1 MIGATATAAL
11 SMRIATL
18 LGGGH
23 PNHDHQHQP
32 PPRLRPPTPSLDLM
46 IDGQA
51 VLLPI
56 LINTDDPHAGAI
68 PQLLAPLCLWLR
80 GLVAA
85 SPQGQRVLVGVVG
98 AAGAGKSY
106 LCALLA
112 AVLCRLA
119 DCEEEAAMQEGATAD
134 GWRAVTLSMDA
145 YHLPN
150 AELEARGIK
159 HLKGMRARL
168 ALFPTSNRVPTIPH
182 THRRPRDAGR
192 GRAAARLDAAEGDWG
207 AGRGAAHLRPVWIG
221 SCGTARLIFTATF
234 M

>member
-1 MIGATATAAL
+1 MMDASAAAAL
-11 SMRIATL
+11 SRRIAAL
-18 LGGGH
+18 LGGGGH
-23 PNHDHQHQP
+23 PSPHHGSQQP
-32 PPRLRPPTPSLDLM
+32 PPPPSLDLT

-51 VLLPI
+51 VLLHIP
-56 LINTDDPHAGAI
+56 TDPDDDPRAGAV

-85 SPQGQRVLVGVVG
+85 CPPGQRVLVGVVG

-119 DCEEEAAMQEGATAD
+119 DCAEEEEEEGE
-134 GWRAVTLSMDA
+134 GWRAVMLSMDA

-159 HLKGMRARL
+159 HLKGRL
-168 ALFPTSNRVPTIPH
+168 VGQSVYTRVLACALLDLNCIPIPSPPIRSQA
-182 THRRPRDAGR
+182 TRRRWTRPR
-192 GRAAARLDAAEGDWG
+192 
-207 AGRGAAHLRPVWIG
+207 
-221 SCGTARLIFTATF
+221 CYGT
-234 M
+234 

>member
-1 MIGATATAAL
+1 MIDATATAAL
-11 SMRIATL
+11 SNRIAAL

-23 PNHDHQHQP
+23 PNPDHQHQP
-32 PPRLRPPTPSLDLM
+32 PPRLRPPTPSLDLT

-56 LINTDDPHAGAI
+56 PINADDPHAGAI
-68 PQLLAPLCLWLR
+68 PQLMAPLCLWLR

-85 SPQGQRVLVGVVG
+85 SPQGRRVLVGVVG

-119 DCEEEAAMQEGATAD
+119 DCEEEAAVQEGGTAD

-159 HLKGMRARL
+159 HLKGGWALSSLVLDRAQPLSHFKSR
-168 ALFPTSNRVPTIPH
+168 AHHSTH
-182 THRRPRDAGR
+182 THTQATQIRWTRPRCC
-192 GRAAARLDAAEGDWG
+192 E
-207 AGRGAAHLRPVWIG
+207 
-221 SCGTARLIFTATF
+221 T
-234 M
+234 